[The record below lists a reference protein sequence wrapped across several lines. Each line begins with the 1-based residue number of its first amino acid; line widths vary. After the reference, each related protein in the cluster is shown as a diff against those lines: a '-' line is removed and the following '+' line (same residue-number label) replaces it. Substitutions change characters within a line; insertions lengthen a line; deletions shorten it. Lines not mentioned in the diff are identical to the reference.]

1 MAVNPIKKPNT
12 KKSVPAAPALDME
25 SLTANDFTWVNIESP
40 NEPAITWLAEHYPFH
55 PLDLDDVLS
64 KRQRPKLDEYRD
76 YLFFVFHFPV
86 YNKTERVLMQSQVS
100 VFIGQDYLITIHPGN
115 LKPLSKLFRECEIDV
130 ESRQEYFGHG
140 PGYLLYRIVDR
151 LVDYCQPIVSKILD
165 NTDDIE
171 DEIFANC
178 RDSTVREISALRRDI
193 ISFRRTIWPMRT
205 VIAGLEPK
213 LRKYTDQD
221 MSVYFGDLADHV
233 DKIWDG
239 LDETKEVI
247 EGLSATFDSISYNRY
262 NYGIR
267 TLTIFATITL
277 PALIVAS
284 VYGMNIDLPF
294 QHDDHAFIIVS
305 GITLGLTALT
315 ALVLRQ
321 LKII

>member
-1 MAVNPIKKPNT
+1 MAVNPIKKIS
-12 KKSVPAAPALDME
+12 KSNRAKEPTLNIERV
-25 SLTANDFTWVNIESP
+25 TYGTFTWINIENP
-40 NEPAITWLAEHYPFH
+40 NELATDYLAENYPFH

-64 KRQRPKLDEYRD
+64 KRQRPKTDEYKD
-76 YLFFVFHFPV
+76 YLFFVLHFPV
-86 YNKTERVLMQSQVS
+86 YNKEEKVLMPSQVS
-100 VFIGQDYLITIHPGN
+100 VFIGQDYLITLHAGN
-115 LKPLSKLFRECEIDV
+115 LKPLTKLFRECEIDE
-130 ESRQEYFGHG
+130 ESRQEYFAHG

-171 DEIFANC
+171 DEIFTQP
-178 RDSTVREISALRRDI
+178 RDNTVREISALRRDI

-205 VIAGLEPK
+205 VISGLEPK
-213 LRKYTDQD
+213 LRKYTDHD
-221 MSVYFGDLADHV
+221 MNVYFGDLADHV

-247 EGLSATFDSISYNRY
+247 EGLSATFDSLSYNNY
-262 NYGIR
+262 NSGIR

-284 VYGMNIDLPF
+284 VYGMNVDLPF
-294 QHDDHAFIIVS
+294 QDAEHPFIIVML
-305 GITLGLTALT
+305 ITLGFSLLTAYI
-315 ALVLRQ
+315 LRR

>member
-1 MAVNPIKKPNT
+1 MAVNPN
-12 KKSVPAAPALDME
+12 KKSNKITKYKEPTLDIE
-25 SLTANDFTWVNIESP
+25 RVSHGTFTWLNIENP
-40 NEPAITWLAEHYPFH
+40 NELSTTYLAENFPFH

-64 KRQRPKLDEYRD
+64 KRQRPKLDEYKD
-76 YLFFVFHFPV
+76 YLFFVLHFPV
-86 YNKTERVLMQSQVS
+86 YNKEERVLVPSQVS
-100 VFIGQDYLITIHPGN
+100 VFIGQDYLITLHSGN
-115 LKPLSKLFRECEIDV
+115 LKPLTKLFREVEIDE
-130 ESRQEYFGHG
+130 ESRQEYFCHG

-171 DEIFANC
+171 DEIFTQP
-178 RDSTVREISALRRDI
+178 RDTTVREISALRRDL

-205 VIAGLEPK
+205 VISGLEPK
-213 LRKYTDQD
+213 LRRYTDHD
-221 MSVYFGDLADHV
+221 MSVYFGDLADHA

-247 EGLSATFDSISYNRY
+247 EGLSATFDSLSYNNY
-262 NYGIR
+262 NSGIR

-294 QHDDHAFIIVS
+294 QNADHPFIIVMI
-305 GITLGLTALT
+305 ITLGFSLLTAYI
-315 ALVLRQ
+315 LRR